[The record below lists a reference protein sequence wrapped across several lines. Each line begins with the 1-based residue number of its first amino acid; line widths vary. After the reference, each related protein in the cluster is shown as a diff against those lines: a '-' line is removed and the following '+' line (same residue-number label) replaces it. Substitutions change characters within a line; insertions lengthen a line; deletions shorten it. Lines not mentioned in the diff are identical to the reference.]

1 VPSWH
6 EWDVT
11 SYLRAEK
18 AAGRSTVSLLLRNTV
33 RSSPATVF
41 NAREASSNDPELVI
55 APETSGTADDIVLR
69 AGDATTIAGLWR
81 RLADT
86 SAAGGFRLSQP
97 DAGAPKRE
105 TPLASPSNYVDVP
118 FTAEAGEPYR
128 LWIRGRAER
137 DSFANDSAFIQF
149 TNSVDQTGQAI
160 ARMGT
165 TSAVTFVL
173 ESCKA
178 CGVAGWGWEDDGYG
192 AGVLGPLIY
201 FATSGPQRLRIQ
213 TREDGLSIDQIVLS
227 PGTYLSSAP
236 GAAKNDTT
244 IVPR

>member
-11 SYLRAEK
+11 SYLRGEK

-33 RSSPATVF
+33 TSSPATSF

-55 APETSGTADDIVLR
+55 APQTSGTPDDIVLR

-97 DAGAPKRE
+97 DAGAPKRDA
-105 TPLASPSNYVDVP
+105 PLASPSSYVDVP
-118 FTAEAGEPYR
+118 FTAEAGQPYHP
-128 LWIRGRAER
+128 WIRGRADR
-137 DSFANDSAFIQF
+137 DSYANDSAFVQF
-149 TNSVDQTGQAI
+149 TNSVDQSGQAI
-160 ARMGT
+160 ARIGT
-165 TSAVTFVL
+165 TGAVTFVL
-173 ESCKA
+173 ESCNG
-178 CGVAGWGWEDDGYG
+178 CGVAGWGWEDNGYG
-192 AGVLGPLIY
+192 VGVLGPTIY
-201 FATSGPQRLRIQ
+201 FATSGAQTLRIQ

-236 GAAKNDTT
+236 GAARNDMT